1 MAALLT
7 FQDQRKDW
15 NFQTWRNV
23 LIIWTK
29 NWWESASWEAQ
40 KRRTRRFF
48 LSIKT
53 QFKTLRGIFFQ
64 YIFNFTSLFQIA
76 PGMPC
81 WRLIPP
87 WKRRTCGWP
96 TVGPS
101 VRRIQTKAEA
111 LRPSWRFV
119 EPLKLG
125 NLEKGP
131 QTPTGPPVTYTV
143 FNSPIHK
150 NGRSG
155 FFFFLGGGEGF
166 AAKGWSNKILGEDGW
181 GGSDTFCWLRVQKE
195 IVWKVGVIWCNT
207 FLRFFVEHRPCD
219 PKSIPL
225 VWCFL
230 SAAAHW
236 GCTLEC
242 SRSTFLRSGTDQYVQ
257 EAWARSANLSETIK
271 GISLAGDHLI
281 SFLPMFFAILVSDSK
296 RFTIHKTAHDTAVRP
311 NTVKK
316 KQLISD
322 EKDVS
327 MQLSNELQW
336 KV

>member
-1 MAALLT
+1 M
-7 FQDQRKDW
+7 
-15 NFQTWRNV
+15 
-23 LIIWTK
+23 
-29 NWWESASWEAQ
+29 
-40 KRRTRRFF
+40 
-48 LSIKT
+48 
-53 QFKTLRGIFFQ
+53 RGIFSIHLFH
-64 YIFNFTSLFQIA
+64 IFVSAQP

-125 NLEKGP
+125 SFGKR
-131 QTPTGPPVTYTV
+131 TPDSHRSTGPPTRFLTAKK
-143 FNSPIHK
+143 HK

-155 FFFFLGGGEGF
+155 FFFGGGGGF
-166 AAKGWSNKILGEDGW
+166 WGKRLKQQNLGW
-181 GGSDTFCWLRVQKE
+181 GVRDTLCRLRVQKE

-219 PKSIPL
+219 PKAIPL
-225 VWCFL
+225 VRCFL
-230 SAAAHW
+230 SAAAHR
-236 GCTLEC
+236 GCTLKC

-271 GISLAGDHLI
+271 GISLAGDHTYFIFADVFCI
-281 SFLPMFFAILVSDSK
+281 SCFWQK
-296 RFTIHKTAHDTAVRP
+296 TIHYT
-311 NTVKK
+311 
-316 KQLISD
+316 
-322 EKDVS
+322 
-327 MQLSNELQW
+327 
-336 KV
+336 